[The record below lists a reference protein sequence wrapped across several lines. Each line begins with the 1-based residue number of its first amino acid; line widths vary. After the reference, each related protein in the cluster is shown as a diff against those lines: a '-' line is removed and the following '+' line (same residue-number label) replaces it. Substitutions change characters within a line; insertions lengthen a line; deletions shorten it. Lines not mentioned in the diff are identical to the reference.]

1 MESKK
6 PYGFIIV
13 VIGIIVVA
21 VVFLATMYRFS
32 GVFDIDPKTPIDGA
46 TLVITAMSSL
56 FGVIGTLVGAF
67 FGVRVGLSGK
77 EKSDD
82 LATEA
87 LSRLDPETGKEVKN
101 VVASRNR

>member
-1 MESKK
+1 MVER

-13 VIGIIVVA
+13 VVGVITVVI
-21 VVFLATMYRFS
+21 VFLITMYMFS
-32 GVFDIDPKTPIDGA
+32 GLFDNVAETPNDGA
-46 TLVITAMSSL
+46 TLVITAMTSL

-82 LATEA
+82 LANTA
-87 LSRLDPETGKEVKN
+87 LARLGSEDGKAVKN
-101 VVASRNR
+101 EVETRHR